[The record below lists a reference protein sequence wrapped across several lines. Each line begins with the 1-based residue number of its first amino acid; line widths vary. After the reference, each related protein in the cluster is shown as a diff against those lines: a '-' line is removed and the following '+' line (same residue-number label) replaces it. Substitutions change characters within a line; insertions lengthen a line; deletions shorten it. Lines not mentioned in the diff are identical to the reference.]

1 MKDVTNIEKA
11 ALSPKE
17 AAQYLGLSVPTLK
30 RMRSQGVGINYVK
43 NGKKNSRILY
53 PIKELDKFLSNT
65 KKTI

>member
-1 MKDVTNIEKA
+1 MANVTNIQKA

-17 AAQYLGLSVPTLK
+17 AAQYLGLSAPTLK
-30 RMRSQGVGINYVK
+30 RMRAQGIGINYVK
-43 NGKKNSRILY
+43 IGKKNSRILY